1 MAFNEIMLSTTLAF
15 ATLTVAPEQPLAIAA
30 QSPAQTQ
37 PQQSDTLAQQPVE
50 QLLAPIQSST
60 AEQLAASLAPYNQF
74 QASFNQQVT
83 DATGLMINQ
92 ATGTFTMAQPAKL
105 FWQQNEPSE
114 QTIVSNG
121 STLWLY
127 DADFEQVTIRDMSDN
142 LSALP
147 ATIFAG
153 DAEQLA
159 SSYIVTNQITATGV
173 SFQLLPRQQDA
184 QFKSLVVSF
193 NDQVLTDM
201 IIEDFLGQ
209 VTNTSFEMIDTDAPI
224 DLMMF
229 EYSIPSGTEII
240 DDRT

>member
-1 MAFNEIMLSTTLAF
+1 MAFNEMMLSSALAF
-15 ATLTVAPEQPLAIAA
+15 ATLTFAPVEPLAIE
-30 QSPAQTQ
+30 QSKQSEQSEPSEQSIQ
-37 PQQSDTLAQQPVE
+37 PTTA
-50 QLLAPIQSST
+50 QLLAT
-60 AEQLAASLAPYNQF
+60 NLAPYSQF
-74 QASFNQQVT
+74 QAAFNQQVT
-83 DATGLMINQ
+83 DATGMMINQ
-92 ATGTFTMAQPAKL
+92 ASGTFTMAQPAKL

-127 DADFEQVTIRDMSDN
+127 DADFEQVTIRNMSDN

-159 SSYIVTNQITATGV
+159 SDYTLINETTATGAR
-173 SFQLLPRQQDA
+173 FHLTPRQQDA

-193 NDQVLTDM
+193 NGHVLTDM

-209 VTNTSFEMIDTDAPI
+209 VTNTTFDMIDTEAQVDQ
-224 DLMMF
+224 MMF